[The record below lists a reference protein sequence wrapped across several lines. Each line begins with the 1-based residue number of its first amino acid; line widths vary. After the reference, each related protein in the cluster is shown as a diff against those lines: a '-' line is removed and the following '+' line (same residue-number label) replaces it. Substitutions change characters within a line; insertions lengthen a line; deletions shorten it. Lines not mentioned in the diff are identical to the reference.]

1 MRETY
6 KSIPG
11 TMCDFHS
18 YYDWVADKMPDGC
31 RVIEVGAADGHSA
44 IYLAEALANRKKK
57 FQLVIVE
64 NMDYGRYDQ
73 QNTLLNNIMRSGLAE
88 HIRLEVMDSL
98 NASCKFPD
106 NWAHHIFIDA
116 SHKYEETKAD
126 IRLWHHKVMHGFYL
140 AGHDY
145 NDKEGIG
152 VWNAVNEVIP
162 GATILFTDNDLGVWR
177 IKKGEVIPC

>member
-11 TMCDFHS
+11 DLCDFHT
-18 YYDWVADKMPDGC
+18 YYDWVAGQMPNDC

-44 IYLAEALANRKKK
+44 IYLAEALANRNKK

-64 NMDYGRYDQ
+64 NMDYGRHGQ

-88 HIRLEVMDSL
+88 YIRLEVLDSL

-106 NWAHHIFIDA
+106 NWAHHVFIDA

-126 IRLWHHKVMHGFYL
+126 IRLWHHKVMHGYWL

-145 NDKEGIG
+145 NEEAAG
-152 VWNAVNEVIP
+152 VKKAVDEVIP
-162 GATILFTDNDLGVWR
+162 AATIIGTKKALGIWR
-177 IKKGEVIPC
+177 IKKGEVQVL